1 MAFQIKLLVLLTTI
15 SYSLITLTT
24 FSITP
29 LISLPSLLLSL
40 PLFFLIPL
48 PSSLQREAK
57 KKQLRIWKGYT
68 APVTPEISAK
78 SKNFSGKVVEIGN
91 GDNLVVKTPDGVF
104 QKIHFSS
111 LRPPRS
117 GQEHNYEVYCASYV
131 YVCVL
136 LV

>member
-1 MAFQIKLLVLLTTI
+1 MLHVHVHHDEITI
-15 SYSLITLTT
+15 ILS
-24 FSITP
+24 P
-29 LISLPSLLLSL
+29 ISLSLSFLSSSLLSL
-40 PLFFLIPL
+40 HLSL
-48 PSSLQREAK
+48 SLQHREAK

-111 LRPPRS
+111 FRPPR
-117 GQEHNYEVYCASYV
+117 YVRTMYICVRVYC
-131 YVCVL
+131 
-136 LV
+136 